1 MTKKMILVVTIIA
14 AMVTL
19 SFTQVQPQRR
29 YANRV
34 NRVHTFDAASQ
45 VELSGVIAK
54 VENCNSGRG
63 WYANGI
69 NLTVDDGKQQSL
81 VRLGPAAFLST
92 NNWAFKQGEKIIV
105 KAFKGTG
112 NFANEFF
119 AAEVIRDG
127 KNLLLR
133 DEYGFPKWRQ
143 SLRKGRGM
151 GRGRGTGR
159 YGRR

>member
-1 MTKKMILVVTIIA
+1 VSPHDFRINHKIIIPPKNTA
-14 AMVTL
+14 
-19 SFTQVQPQRR
+19 RI
-29 YANRV
+29 
-34 NRVHTFDAASQ
+34 DAASQ

-69 NLTVDDGKQQSL
+69 NLTVVDDGKQQSL

-151 GRGRGTGR
+151 GRGRGAGR